1 MAWLNDL
8 EVTYFLTHEFP
19 AAATLESELA
29 WLARKRAPEC
39 GDRVWTIEVEGEAI
53 GVCELHAE
61 SMGPTA
67 AFGIIIGE
75 KTAWGK
81 GYGTAA
87 TREVVRIGFEEMG
100 LERIWL
106 TASSVNPRGVRCY
119 EKVGFR
125 HEGVLRRARWKRGE
139 WIDVINMGLLRSE
152 FEASQKA
159 KVKRQK
165 DGQET
170 CDM

>member
-1 MAWLNDL
+1 MSAVRLRAVTEADLPDYVRWLNDP
-8 EVTYFLTHEFP
+8 EVAQFTIRESGGV
-19 AAATLESELA
+19 TLESELA

-39 GDRVWTIEVEGEAI
+39 RDRVWTIEVEGEAI

-67 AFGIIIGE
+67 AFGIMIGE
-75 KTAWGK
+75 RTAWGK

-106 TASSVNPRGVRCY
+106 EVSSLNPLRGAVLS
-119 EKVGFR
+119 
-125 HEGVLRRARWKRGE
+125 EGGVSA
-139 WIDVINMGLLRSE
+139 
-152 FEASQKA
+152 
-159 KVKRQK
+159 
-165 DGQET
+165 
-170 CDM
+170 